1 MEDKTSSAGPKESK
15 ISQNL
20 LIAIIGAVTTIVAAV
35 IPFVLSRNN
44 TSPSP
49 SPIPIIIT
57 AVVTATP
64 APFLPTET
72 AVVPPTEVSFTFTPT
87 LESPTATAT
96 ATEAAQEGIFN
107 GFLASDIKGVF
118 ATNKYKPDQII
129 YLFFDINDPANKNVL
144 RIVWSVVD
152 VKGFLP
158 GSVRYDI
165 TDVATVKKYKTLS
178 NHSTNP
184 WPAGK
189 YKVDLYLN
197 DILQQTIDFEII
209 P

>member
-1 MEDKTSSAGPKESK
+1 MENKTSSESPKESK

-35 IPFVLSRNN
+35 IPFVMSRNN
-44 TSPSP
+44 ASPAP

-72 AVVPPTEVSFTFTPT
+72 AVVPPTEVPATLTPT
-87 LESPTATAT
+87 LEPPTAT

-129 YLFFDINDPANKNVL
+129 YLFFDINDPTNKNLV
-144 RIVWSVVD
+144 RIVWSVVE

-158 GSVRYDI
+158 GTVRSDI
-165 TDVATVKKYKTLS
+165 TDVATVKNYKTLS
-178 NHSTNP
+178 NHSANP